1 MLKETNKKYV
11 TVYTEDEANIAY
23 KIGDATYETS
33 GWHDDFNGFTYDDCP
48 FWGRG
53 GFYNDGSAHAG
64 GLWWRIYWMGR
75 LVGLYISYVF
85 GSKVMKYL
93 LFKLM

>member
-33 GWHDDFNGFTYDDCP
+33 GWHGDGAYFVIS
-48 FWGRG
+48 G
-53 GFYNDGSAHAG
+53 GP
-64 GLWWRIYWMGR
+64 L
-75 LVGLYISYVF
+75 
-85 GSKVMKYL
+85 
-93 LFKLM
+93 

>member
-64 GLWWRIYWMGR
+64 G
-75 LVGLYISYVF
+75 
-85 GSKVMKYL
+85 VMVEDILDGKARGTIH
-93 LFKLM
+93 FVCVWQ

>member
-33 GWHDDFNGFTYDDCP
+33 GWHDDYAYFVDSYNP
-48 FWGRG
+48 FFGRG
-53 GFYNDGSAHAG
+53 GHFSLSSDAGVFYFDDYYGSAAG
-64 GLWWRIYWMGR
+64 S
-75 LVGLYISYVF
+75 ISFRMCLAV
-85 GSKVMKYL
+85 K
-93 LFKLM
+93 